1 MNACE
6 ILSHV
11 DHTLL
16 CPTATWPEIQSLCI
30 EAIAYQTAS
39 VCVPPC
45 YVAPI
50 AALPGKKP
58 VICTVIGFPLGYDST
73 AAKVEGAR
81 TAVAQ
86 GASEVDM
93 VINLT
98 DVKNGDYVAVT
109 REIAAVKEAV
119 GAHLLKVIVETCYL
133 TREEKI
139 ALCRCVTEAGADF
152 IKTSTGFGTGGA
164 TLKDIRLFREHI
176 GAHVQMKASGGI
188 RTREEMEAYLREG
201 CTRLGTS
208 SAVRIL
214 ANCARQGQPPMD

>member
-1 MNACE
+1 MNACD
-6 ILSHV
+6 ILRHV
-11 DHTLL
+11 DHTLIR
-16 CPTATWPEIQSLCI
+16 PTATWPEIQSLCI
-30 EAIAYQTAS
+30 EAMVYQTAT

-45 YVAPI
+45 YVEPI
-50 AALPGKKP
+50 ACLPGEKP

-73 AAKVEGAR
+73 PAKVEGAK

-86 GASEVDM
+86 GAFEVDM

-98 DVKNGDYVAVT
+98 DVKNGDFTAVT

-119 GAHLLKVIVETCYL
+119 GHHILKVIVETCYL

-164 TLKDIRLFREHI
+164 SLEDIRLFREHI
-176 GAHVQMKASGGI
+176 GPGVQMKASGGI
-188 RTREEMEAYLREG
+188 RTREDMEAYLREG

-208 SAVRIL
+208 SAVKIL
-214 ANCARQGQPPMD
+214 ADCMQQS